1 MRILVT
7 GAAGFLGA
15 HLVDALV
22 ARGDEVVGIDHH
34 QREKLRFPNAKAVM
48 YKIGF
53 ESDAVD
59 GIVAEF
65 KPHAIVHLA
74 AQISVTKSIDEPLFD
89 AERNVINSLKL
100 LEVAQRHGV
109 KRFVFAASGGAM
121 YGDHPQKPTPLCE
134 DVYPVSPYGVSKFV
148 FEQYLKEQYARGGV
162 PYVSLRFANLYGHRQ
177 QLSPLGEG
185 NVVSLILDHFV
196 HEKPTT
202 IFGDG
207 TATRDYV
214 FVLDAVDAVLRAIAS
229 DAVGSINVGTGV
241 ETSVRD
247 VVDTLVAIH
256 GKPHVV
262 LAAPF
267 RAGEVYRSVIDYAS
281 AKEKLGWEPTTSLRD
296 GLEAAYAWYM
306 NTIKPS
312 V

>member
-1 MRILVT
+1 MKILVT

-48 YKIGF
+48 YTIGF

-65 KPHAIVHLA
+65 KPDAIVHLA
-74 AQISVTKSIDEPLFD
+74 AQISVTDSIERPLFD

-109 KRFVFAASGGAM
+109 SKFVFAASGGAM

-162 PYVSLRFANLYGHRQ
+162 PYVSLRFANLYGPRQ

-185 NVVSLILDHFV
+185 NVVSLVLDHFV
-196 HEKPTT
+196 NGKPST

-214 FVLDAVDAVLRAIAS
+214 FVLDAVDAILRAI
-229 DAVGSINVGTGV
+229 DMPVVGAVNVSSGT
-241 ETSVRD
+241 ETSVHD
-247 VVDTLVAIH
+247 LFHMLVAIH
-256 GKPHVV
+256 GKPHVI
-262 LAAPF
+262 LTAPF
-267 RAGEVYRSVIDYAS
+267 RVGEVYRSVIDSTS

-306 NTIKPS
+306 GMFGKK
-312 V
+312 